1 MATFRKWLESDDKI
15 FEHSIDKKRTFY
27 ENQKFVF
34 IKNYKKRKNNQLDHS
49 WYNDTVFEHF

>member
-34 IKNYKKRKNNQLDHS
+34 IKN
-49 WYNDTVFEHF
+49 